1 MCLLQITK
9 STIANGKREEHE
21 RLRLFYFQN
30 NSINQLQEV
39 FFSVLLNKSIWIFM
53 KKAQRSSNGREM
65 RNVMLLDCTRYRRA
79 PIALMQEGKHIRFEM
94 NQKLISIQ

>member
-1 MCLLQITK
+1 
-9 STIANGKREEHE
+9 
-21 RLRLFYFQN
+21 
-30 NSINQLQEV
+30 
-39 FFSVLLNKSIWIFM
+39 M